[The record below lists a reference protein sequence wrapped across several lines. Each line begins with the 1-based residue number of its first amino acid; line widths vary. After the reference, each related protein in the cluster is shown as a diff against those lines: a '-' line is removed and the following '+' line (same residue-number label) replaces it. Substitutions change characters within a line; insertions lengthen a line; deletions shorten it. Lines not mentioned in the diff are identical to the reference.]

1 MWGVDGV
8 PEHDAGVHG
17 GVRRQEREAL
27 GWGVLPHP
35 SFRGSLRGEVAGDG
49 KSGGMVSVHS

>member
-1 MWGVDGV
+1 MDGG

-35 SFRGSLRGEVAGDG
+35 SFRGSLGREVAGDG
-49 KSGGMVSVHS
+49 KSGGMVSIDS